1 MDAVKTGCLIA
12 ERRKQLNMTQKELAQ
27 KLHVSAQAVSKWERG
42 LSFPDVSLL
51 EPLAQQLDLTV
62 SEVLSGSWDVTPQ
75 EELIR
80 DSLRL
85 SISQLGT
92 KAQTWRKFFLLA
104 AVLLLVLSAWLGHSY
119 VKNHTKLLPQR
130 ETIISYRE
138 STPSEQLAA
147 NVAGGVGNDIAFYDI
162 TYADDITGAQLQ
174 LELWTDEGLMKT
186 WQLAKVFLGG
196 LEGLE
201 WHRQETIALSL
212 DVQFNP
218 ELFLYGATMY
228 GGYWLNTLEDVP
240 YLSAG
245 YGMNFLKETTV
256 VSRDYGA
263 VLACY
268 YLDTT
273 GQGLWYAAPCLGAVE
288 EPTAEQDQAMLLLR
302 LFYEYE

>member
-1 MDAVKTGCLIA
+1 MDTEKTGSLIA
-12 ERRKQLNMTQKELAQ
+12 EARKELHLTQNDLAQ
-27 KLHVSAQAVSKWERG
+27 RLHVSPQAVSKWERG

-51 EPLAQQLDLTV
+51 EPLAQQLGLTV
-62 SEVLSGSWDVTPQ
+62 SELLSGKRNAAPQ

-119 VKNHTKLLPQR
+119 VKNHAKLLPQR

-147 NVAGGVGNDIAFYDI
+147 NVAGGVGSDIAFYDI

-186 WQLAKVFLGG
+186 WQLARVFLGG
-196 LEGLE
+196 LESLE

-218 ELFLYGATMY
+218 ELFLYGVTMY
-228 GGYWLNTLEDVP
+228 GGYWLNTLDDVP

-245 YGMNFLKETTV
+245 YGMNFLEETTV

-273 GQGLWYAAPCLGAVE
+273 GQGLWSAAPCLGAVE
-288 EPTAEQDQAMLLLR
+288 KPTVEQGQAMLLLR
-302 LFYEYE
+302 LLYEYE

>member
-1 MDAVKTGCLIA
+1 MDNAKTGSLIA
-12 ERRKQLNMTQKELAQ
+12 ARRKELGLTQKELAD
-27 KLHVSAQAVSKWERG
+27 KLHLSDRTVSKWERG
-42 LSFPDVSLL
+42 LSFPDIALL

-62 SEVLSGSWDVTPQ
+62 SEVLTGSRDVAPQ

-85 SISQLGT
+85 SISQSVA
-92 KAQTWRKFFLLA
+92 KIKTWQKLFLLCA
-104 AVLLLVLSAWLGHSY
+104 ALLLVLLSWLGHSY

-162 TYADDITGAQLQ
+162 TYADDVTGAHLQ
-174 LELWTDEGLMKT
+174 LELWTDEGLRKT
-186 WQLAKVFLGG
+186 WPLARAFDVSSSNWPRQG
-196 LEGLE
+196 LI
-201 WHRQETIALSL
+201 TLSL

-218 ELFLYGATMY
+218 ELFLYGAAMH
-228 GGYWLNTLEDVP
+228 GGYWNGALDDVP

-245 YGMNFLKETTV
+245 CGMNFLEETTV
-256 VSRDYGA
+256 VSREYGA

-288 EPTAEQDQAMLLLR
+288 KPTVEQGQAMLLLR
-302 LFYEYE
+302 LLYEYE

>member
-51 EPLAQQLDLTV
+51 EPLTQQLDLTV
-62 SEVLSGSWDVTPQ
+62 SEVLTGSRDVAPQ

-85 SISQLGT
+85 SISQSVV
-92 KAQTWRKFFLLA
+92 KIKTWQKLFLLCA
-104 AVLLLVLSAWLGHSY
+104 ALLLVLLSWLGHSY

-147 NVAGGVGNDIAFYDI
+147 NVAGGVGKSIGFYDI
-162 TYADDITGAQLQ
+162 TYADDVTGAHLQ
-174 LELWTDEGLMKT
+174 LELWTDEGLRKT
-186 WQLAKVFLGG
+186 WPLARAFDVSSSNWPRQG
-196 LEGLE
+196 LI
-201 WHRQETIALSL
+201 TLSL

-218 ELFLYGATMY
+218 ELFLYGAAMH
-228 GGYWLNTLEDVP
+228 GGYWNGALDDVP

-245 YGMNFLKETTV
+245 YGMNFLEETTV

-273 GQGLWYAAPCLGAVE
+273 GQGLWYTAPCLGAVE
-288 EPTAEQDQAMLLLR
+288 KPTVEQGQAMLLLR
-302 LFYEYE
+302 LLYEYE

>member
-42 LSFPDVSLL
+42 LSFPDIALL

-62 SEVLSGSWDVTPQ
+62 SEVLTGSRDVAPQ

-85 SISQLGT
+85 SISQSVAKI
-92 KAQTWRKFFLLA
+92 KAWQKLFLLCA
-104 AVLLLVLSAWLGHSY
+104 ALLLVLSSWLGHSY

-174 LELWTDEGLMKT
+174 LELWTDVGLTKT
-186 WQLAKVFLGG
+186 WQLARVFLRG

-201 WHRQETIALSL
+201 WHRQETIVLSL

-228 GGYWLNTLEDVP
+228 GGYWLNTLDDVP

-245 YGMNFLKETTV
+245 YGMNFLEETTV
-256 VSRDYGA
+256 VSRDYGV

-288 EPTAEQDQAMLLLR
+288 KPTVEQGQAMLLLR
-302 LFYEYE
+302 LLYEYE

>member
-186 WQLAKVFLGG
+186 WQLARVFLGG

-245 YGMNFLKETTV
+245 YGMNFLEETTV

>member
-147 NVAGGVGNDIAFYDI
+147 NVAGGIGNDVAFYDI

-174 LELWTDEGLMKT
+174 LELWTDEGLIRT

-240 YLSAG
+240 HLSAG
-245 YGMNFLKETTV
+245 YGMNFLEETTV
-256 VSRDYGA
+256 VSRNYGA

-288 EPTAEQDQAMLLLR
+288 KPTVEQDQAMLLLR

>member
-186 WQLAKVFLGG
+186 WQLARAFLGG

-245 YGMNFLKETTV
+245 YGMNFLEETTV

-288 EPTAEQDQAMLLLR
+288 KPTVEQDQAMLLLR

>member
-62 SEVLSGSWDVTPQ
+62 SEVLSGSRDVTPQ

-147 NVAGGVGNDIAFYDI
+147 NVAGGVGKSIGFYDI
-162 TYADDITGAQLQ
+162 TYADDVTGAHLQ
-174 LELWTDEGLMKT
+174 LELWTDEGLRKT
-186 WQLAKVFLGG
+186 WPLARAFDVSSSNWPRQG
-196 LEGLE
+196 LI
-201 WHRQETIALSL
+201 TLSL

-218 ELFLYGATMY
+218 ELFLYGAAMH
-228 GGYWLNTLEDVP
+228 GGYWNGALDDVP

-245 YGMNFLKETTV
+245 CGMNFLEETTV
-256 VSRDYGA
+256 VSREYGA

-273 GQGLWYAAPCLGAVE
+273 GQGLWSAAPCLGAVE
-288 EPTAEQDQAMLLLR
+288 KPAVEQGQAMLLLR

>member
-92 KAQTWRKFFLLA
+92 KAKTWRKFFLLA

-147 NVAGGVGNDIAFYDI
+147 NVAGGIGNDVAFYDI

-186 WQLAKVFLGG
+186 WQLARVFLGG

-245 YGMNFLKETTV
+245 YGMNFLEETTV
-256 VSRDYGA
+256 VSRNYGA

-288 EPTAEQDQAMLLLR
+288 KPTVEQDQAMLLLR

>member
-1 MDAVKTGCLIA
+1 MDTVKTGCLIA

-51 EPLAQQLDLTV
+51 EPLAQQLGLTV
-62 SEVLSGSWDVTPQ
+62 SELLSGKRNAAPQ

-92 KAQTWRKFFLLA
+92 KAKTWRKFFLLA
-104 AVLLLVLSAWLGHSY
+104 AVLLLVLSIWSGYTYTKEHA
-119 VKNHTKLLPQR
+119 KLLPQR

-147 NVAGGVGNDIAFYDI
+147 DVAGGVGKSIGFYDI
-162 TYADDITGAQLQ
+162 TYADDTTGAHLQ

-186 WQLAKVFLGG
+186 WQLARAFDVSSSNWPRQG
-196 LEGLE
+196 L
-201 WHRQETIALSL
+201 IALSL

-218 ELFLYGATMY
+218 ELFLYGAAMN
-228 GGYWLNTLEDVP
+228 GGYWNGALDDVP

-245 YGMNFLKETTV
+245 CGMNFLEETTT
-256 VSRDYGA
+256 VSREYGA

-273 GQGLWYAAPCLGAVE
+273 EQGLWIAAPCLGAVE
-288 EPTAEQDQAMLLLR
+288 KPAVEQDQAMLLLR
-302 LFYEYE
+302 LLYEYE

>member
-42 LSFPDVSLL
+42 LSFPDIALL

-62 SEVLSGSWDVTPQ
+62 SEVLTGSRDVAPQ

-85 SISQLGT
+85 SISQSVA
-92 KAQTWRKFFLLA
+92 KIKTWQKLFLLCA
-104 AVLLLVLSAWLGHSY
+104 ALLLVLLSWLGHSY

-147 NVAGGVGNDIAFYDI
+147 NVAGGVGKSIGFYDI
-162 TYADDITGAQLQ
+162 TYADDVTGAHLQ
-174 LELWTDEGLMKT
+174 LELWTDEGLRKT
-186 WQLAKVFLGG
+186 WPLARAFDVSSSNWPRQG
-196 LEGLE
+196 LI
-201 WHRQETIALSL
+201 TLSL

-218 ELFLYGATMY
+218 ELFLYGAAMH
-228 GGYWLNTLEDVP
+228 GGYWNGALDDVP

-245 YGMNFLKETTV
+245 CGMNFLEETTV

-288 EPTAEQDQAMLLLR
+288 KPTVEQGQAMLLLR
-302 LFYEYE
+302 LLYEYE

>member
-62 SEVLSGSWDVTPQ
+62 SEVLSGKQDAVPQ

-85 SISQLGT
+85 SISQSVA
-92 KAQTWRKFFLLA
+92 KIKTWQKLFLLCA
-104 AVLLLVLSAWLGHSY
+104 ALLLVLLSWLGHSY

-186 WQLAKVFLGG
+186 WQLARVFLGG
-196 LEGLE
+196 LGDLE

-228 GGYWLNTLEDVP
+228 GGYWLNTLDDVP

-245 YGMNFLKETTV
+245 YGMNFLEETTV

-288 EPTAEQDQAMLLLR
+288 KPTVEQGQAMLLLR
-302 LFYEYE
+302 LSYEYE

>member
-12 ERRKQLNMTQKELAQ
+12 ERRKQLSMTQKELAQ

-62 SEVLSGSWDVTPQ
+62 SEVLSGSRDVTPQ

-85 SISQLGT
+85 SISQLGA
-92 KAQTWRKFFLLA
+92 KAKTWRKFFLLA

-119 VKNHTKLLPQR
+119 VKNHAKFLPQR

-147 NVAGGVGNDIAFYDI
+147 NVAGGVGKSIGFYDI
-162 TYADDITGAQLQ
+162 TYADDVTGAHLQ
-174 LELWTDEGLMKT
+174 LELWTDEGLRKT
-186 WQLAKVFLGG
+186 WPLARAFDVSSSNWPRQG
-196 LEGLE
+196 LI
-201 WHRQETIALSL
+201 TLSL

-218 ELFLYGATMY
+218 ELFLYGAAMH
-228 GGYWLNTLEDVP
+228 GGYWNGALDDVP

-245 YGMNFLKETTV
+245 YGMNFLEETTV
-256 VSRDYGA
+256 VSREYGA

-288 EPTAEQDQAMLLLR
+288 KPTVEQGQAMLLLR
-302 LFYEYE
+302 LLYEYE

>member
-42 LSFPDVSLL
+42 LSFPDIALL

-62 SEVLSGSWDVTPQ
+62 SEVLSGSRDVAPQ

-92 KAQTWRKFFLLA
+92 KAKTWRKFFLLA

-119 VKNHTKLLPQR
+119 VKNHAKLLPQR

-147 NVAGGVGNDIAFYDI
+147 NVAGGVGSDIAFYDI

-218 ELFLYGATMY
+218 ELFLYGASSNVLSQY
-228 GGYWLNTLEDVP
+228 PP
-240 YLSAG
+240 YI
-245 YGMNFLKETTV
+245 V
-256 VSRDYGA
+256 
-263 VLACY
+263 
-268 YLDTT
+268 
-273 GQGLWYAAPCLGAVE
+273 AP
-288 EPTAEQDQAMLLLR
+288 
-302 LFYEYE
+302 

>member
-62 SEVLSGSWDVTPQ
+62 SEVLSGSRDVTPQ

-85 SISQLGT
+85 SISQLGA
-92 KAQTWRKFFLLA
+92 KAKTWRKFFLLA

-147 NVAGGVGNDIAFYDI
+147 NVAGGVGKSIGFYDI
-162 TYADDITGAQLQ
+162 TYADDVTGAHLQ
-174 LELWTDEGLMKT
+174 LELWTDEGLRKT
-186 WQLAKVFLGG
+186 WPLARAFDVSSSNWPRQG
-196 LEGLE
+196 LI
-201 WHRQETIALSL
+201 TLSL

-218 ELFLYGATMY
+218 ELFLYGAAMH
-228 GGYWLNTLEDVP
+228 GGYWNGALDDVP

-245 YGMNFLKETTV
+245 CGMNFLEETTV
-256 VSRDYGA
+256 VSREYGA

-273 GQGLWYAAPCLGAVE
+273 GQGLWSAAPCLGAVE
-288 EPTAEQDQAMLLLR
+288 KPAVEQGQAMLLLR

>member
-1 MDAVKTGCLIA
+1 MDTVKTGSLIA

-51 EPLAQQLDLTV
+51 EPLAQQLELTV
-62 SEVLSGSWDVTPQ
+62 SEVLSGKQDAVPQ

-80 DSLRL
+80 DSLRI

-92 KAQTWRKFFLLA
+92 KAKTWRKFFLLA
-104 AVLLLVLSAWLGHSY
+104 AVLLLVLSMWSGYTYTKEHA
-119 VKNHTKLLPQR
+119 KLLPQR

-138 STPSEQLAA
+138 NTPSEQLAA
-147 NVAGGVGNDIAFYDI
+147 NVAGGVGKSIGFYDI
-162 TYADDITGAQLQ
+162 TYADDVTGAHLQ
-174 LELWTDEGLMKT
+174 LELWTDEGLRKT
-186 WQLAKVFLGG
+186 WPLARAFDVSSSNWPRQG
-196 LEGLE
+196 L
-201 WHRQETIALSL
+201 IALSL
-212 DVQFNP
+212 DVQYNP
-218 ELFLYGATMY
+218 ELFLYGAAMH
-228 GGYWLNTLEDVP
+228 GGYWNGALDDVP

-245 YGMNFLKETTV
+245 YGMNFLEETTV
-256 VSRDYGA
+256 GSRDYGA

-288 EPTAEQDQAMLLLR
+288 KPTVEQGQAMLLLR
-302 LFYEYE
+302 LLYEYE

>member
-147 NVAGGVGNDIAFYDI
+147 NVAGGVGSDIAFYDI

-288 EPTAEQDQAMLLLR
+288 EPTVEQDQAMLLLR

>member
-12 ERRKQLNMTQKELAQ
+12 ERRKQLSMTQKELAQ

-62 SEVLSGSWDVTPQ
+62 SEVLSGSRDVTPQ

-85 SISQLGT
+85 SISQLGA
-92 KAQTWRKFFLLA
+92 KAKTWRKFFLLA

-119 VKNHTKLLPQR
+119 VKNHAKLLPQR

-147 NVAGGVGNDIAFYDI
+147 NVAGGVGKSIGFYDI
-162 TYADDITGAQLQ
+162 TYADDVTGAHLQ
-174 LELWTDEGLMKT
+174 LELWTDEGLRKT
-186 WQLAKVFLGG
+186 WPLARAFDVSSSNWPRQG
-196 LEGLE
+196 LI
-201 WHRQETIALSL
+201 TLSL

-218 ELFLYGATMY
+218 ELFLYGAAMH
-228 GGYWLNTLEDVP
+228 GGYWNGALDDVP

-245 YGMNFLKETTV
+245 YSMNFLEETTV
-256 VSRDYGA
+256 VSREYGA

-288 EPTAEQDQAMLLLR
+288 KPTVEQGQAMLLLR
-302 LFYEYE
+302 LLYEYE

>member
-62 SEVLSGSWDVTPQ
+62 SEVLSGSWDVAPQ

-85 SISQLGT
+85 SISQLGA
-92 KAQTWRKFFLLA
+92 KAKTWRKFFLLA

-147 NVAGGVGNDIAFYDI
+147 NVAGGVGSDIAFYDI

-186 WQLAKVFLGG
+186 WQLARVFLGG

-245 YGMNFLKETTV
+245 YGMNFLEETTV
-256 VSRDYGA
+256 VSREYGA
-263 VLACY
+263 ILACY

-288 EPTAEQDQAMLLLR
+288 EPAVEQDQAMLLLR

>member
-42 LSFPDVSLL
+42 LSFPDIVLL

-62 SEVLSGSWDVTPQ
+62 SEVLTGSRDVAPQ

-85 SISQLGT
+85 SISQSVV
-92 KAQTWRKFFLLA
+92 KIKTWQKLFLLCA
-104 AVLLLVLSAWLGHSY
+104 ALLLVLLSWLGHSY

-147 NVAGGVGNDIAFYDI
+147 NVAGGVGKSIGFYDI
-162 TYADDITGAQLQ
+162 TYADDVTGAHLQ
-174 LELWTDEGLMKT
+174 LELWTDEGLRKT
-186 WQLAKVFLGG
+186 WPLARAFDVSSSNWPRQG
-196 LEGLE
+196 LI
-201 WHRQETIALSL
+201 TLSL

-218 ELFLYGATMY
+218 ELFLYGAAMH
-228 GGYWLNTLEDVP
+228 GGYWNGALDDVP

-245 YGMNFLKETTV
+245 YGMNFLEETTV

-288 EPTAEQDQAMLLLR
+288 KPTVEQGQAMLLLR
-302 LFYEYE
+302 LLYEYE

>member
-42 LSFPDVSLL
+42 LSFPDIALL

-62 SEVLSGSWDVTPQ
+62 SEVLTGSRDVAPQ

-80 DSLRL
+80 ASLRL
-85 SISQLGT
+85 SISQSVA
-92 KAQTWRKFFLLA
+92 KIKTWQKLFLLCA
-104 AVLLLVLSAWLGHSY
+104 ALLLVLLSWLGHSY

-186 WQLAKVFLGG
+186 WQLARVFLGG

-201 WHRQETIALSL
+201 WHRQETIVLSL

-228 GGYWLNTLEDVP
+228 GGYWLNTLDDVP

-245 YGMNFLKETTV
+245 YGMNFLEETTV
-256 VSRDYGA
+256 VSKDYGA

-273 GQGLWYAAPCLGAVE
+273 GQGLWSVAPCLGAVE
-288 EPTAEQDQAMLLLR
+288 KPTVEQGQAMLLLR
-302 LFYEYE
+302 LLYEYE

>member
-62 SEVLSGSWDVTPQ
+62 SEVLSGSRDVAPQ

-80 DSLRL
+80 ASLRL
-85 SISQLGT
+85 SISQSVA
-92 KAQTWRKFFLLA
+92 KIKTWQKLFLLCA
-104 AVLLLVLSAWLGHSY
+104 ALLLVLLSWLGHSY

-147 NVAGGVGNDIAFYDI
+147 NVAGGVGKSIGFYDI
-162 TYADDITGAQLQ
+162 TYADDVTGAHLQ
-174 LELWTDEGLMKT
+174 LELWTDEGLRKT
-186 WQLAKVFLGG
+186 WPLARAFDVSSSNWPRQG
-196 LEGLE
+196 LI
-201 WHRQETIALSL
+201 TLSL

-218 ELFLYGATMY
+218 ELFLYGAAMH
-228 GGYWLNTLEDVP
+228 GGYWNGALDDVP

-245 YGMNFLKETTV
+245 CGMNFLEETTV
-256 VSRDYGA
+256 VSREYGA

-273 GQGLWYAAPCLGAVE
+273 GQGLWHAAPCLGAVE
-288 EPTAEQDQAMLLLR
+288 KPTVEQGQAMLLLR
-302 LFYEYE
+302 LLYEYE

>member
-147 NVAGGVGNDIAFYDI
+147 NVAGGVGSDIAFYDI

-186 WQLAKVFLGG
+186 WQLARVFLGG

-218 ELFLYGATMY
+218 ELFLYGVTMY
-228 GGYWLNTLEDVP
+228 GGYWLNTLDDVP

-245 YGMNFLKETTV
+245 YGMNFLEETTV

-288 EPTAEQDQAMLLLR
+288 EPTVEQDQAMLLLR

>member
-62 SEVLSGSWDVTPQ
+62 SEVLSGSRDVTPQ

-147 NVAGGVGNDIAFYDI
+147 NVAGGVGSDIAFYDI

-218 ELFLYGATMY
+218 ELFLYGVTMY

>member
-1 MDAVKTGCLIA
+1 MDAVNTGYLIA

-62 SEVLSGSWDVTPQ
+62 SEVLSGKQDAVPQ

-85 SISQLGT
+85 SISQLGA
-92 KAQTWRKFFLLA
+92 KAKTWRKFFLLA

-119 VKNHTKLLPQR
+119 VKNHAKLLPQR

-147 NVAGGVGNDIAFYDI
+147 NVAGGVGSDIAFYDI

-186 WQLAKVFLGG
+186 WQLARVFLGG

-228 GGYWLNTLEDVP
+228 GGYWLNTLDDVP

-245 YGMNFLKETTV
+245 YGMNFLEETTV

-288 EPTAEQDQAMLLLR
+288 KPTVEQDQAMLLLR

>member
-62 SEVLSGSWDVTPQ
+62 SEVLSGSRDVTPQ

-119 VKNHTKLLPQR
+119 VKNHAKLLPQR

-147 NVAGGVGNDIAFYDI
+147 NVAGGVGKSIGFYDI
-162 TYADDITGAQLQ
+162 TYADDVTGAHLQ
-174 LELWTDEGLMKT
+174 LELWTDEGLRKT
-186 WQLAKVFLGG
+186 WPLARAFDVSSSNWPRQG
-196 LEGLE
+196 LI
-201 WHRQETIALSL
+201 TLSL

-218 ELFLYGATMY
+218 ELFLYGAAMH
-228 GGYWLNTLEDVP
+228 GGYWNGALDDVP

-245 YGMNFLKETTV
+245 YGMNFLEETTV

-288 EPTAEQDQAMLLLR
+288 KPTVEQGQAMLLLR

>member
-1 MDAVKTGCLIA
+1 MDAVKTGCLIT

-62 SEVLSGSWDVTPQ
+62 SEVLTGSRDVAPQ

-85 SISQLGT
+85 SISQSVA
-92 KAQTWRKFFLLA
+92 KIKTWQKLFLLCA
-104 AVLLLVLSAWLGHSY
+104 ALLLVLSSWLGHSY
-119 VKNHTKLLPQR
+119 VKNHAKLLPQR

-147 NVAGGVGNDIAFYDI
+147 NVAGGVGSDIAFYDI

-174 LELWTDEGLMKT
+174 LELWTDEGLRKT
-186 WQLAKVFLGG
+186 WPLARAFLGG

-201 WHRQETIALSL
+201 WPRQGLITLSL

-218 ELFLYGATMY
+218 ELFLYGAAMH
-228 GGYWLNTLEDVP
+228 GGYWNGALDDVP

-245 YGMNFLKETTV
+245 YGMNFLEETTV

-288 EPTAEQDQAMLLLR
+288 KPTVEQGQAMLLLR

>member
-62 SEVLSGSWDVTPQ
+62 SEVLSGSWDVAPQ

-174 LELWTDEGLMKT
+174 LELWTDEGLIRT

-245 YGMNFLKETTV
+245 YGMNFLEETTV

-288 EPTAEQDQAMLLLR
+288 KPTVEQDQAMLLLR

>member
-42 LSFPDVSLL
+42 LSFPDIALL

-62 SEVLSGSWDVTPQ
+62 SEVLSGNRNVTPQ

-104 AVLLLVLSAWLGHSY
+104 AVLLLVLSTWLGYSY
-119 VKNHTKLLPQR
+119 IKNHAKLLPQR
-130 ETIISYRE
+130 ETILSYRE

-147 NVAGGVGNDIAFYDI
+147 NVAGGVGNSVAFYDI

-174 LELWTDEGLMKT
+174 LELWTKEGLRKT
-186 WQLAKVFLGG
+186 WQLAGVFNVNSAN
-196 LEGLE
+196 
-201 WHRQETIALSL
+201 WPRQEMIALSL

-218 ELFLYGATMY
+218 DLFLYGAAMY
-228 GGYWLNTLEDVP
+228 GGYWIGTLDDVP

-245 YGMNFLKETTV
+245 FGMNFLEDTTV
-256 VSRDYGA
+256 VSREYGA

-273 GQGLWYAAPCLGAVE
+273 GQGLWVAAPCLGAVE
-288 EPTAEQDQAMLLLR
+288 KPTVAQGQAMLLLR
-302 LFYEYE
+302 LIYEYE

>member
-42 LSFPDVSLL
+42 LSFPDIALL

-62 SEVLSGSWDVTPQ
+62 SEVLTGSRDVAPQ

-85 SISQLGT
+85 SISQSVA
-92 KAQTWRKFFLLA
+92 KIKTWQKLFLLCA
-104 AVLLLVLSAWLGHSY
+104 ALLLVLLSWLGHSY

-147 NVAGGVGNDIAFYDI
+147 NVAGGVGKSIGFYDI
-162 TYADDITGAQLQ
+162 TYADDVTGAHLQ
-174 LELWTDEGLMKT
+174 LELWTDEGLRKT
-186 WQLAKVFLGG
+186 WPLARAFVVSSSNWPRQG
-196 LEGLE
+196 LI
-201 WHRQETIALSL
+201 TLSL

-218 ELFLYGATMY
+218 ELFLYGAAMH
-228 GGYWLNTLEDVP
+228 GGYWNGALDDVP

-245 YGMNFLKETTV
+245 CGMNFLEETTV
-256 VSRDYGA
+256 VSREYGA
-263 VLACY
+263 VLSCY

-288 EPTAEQDQAMLLLR
+288 KPTVEQDQAMLLLR

>member
-1 MDAVKTGCLIA
+1 MDTVKTGNLIA
-12 ERRKQLNMTQKELAQ
+12 EARKELHLTQNDLAQ
-27 KLHVSAQAVSKWERG
+27 RLHVSPQAVSKWERG

-51 EPLAQQLDLTV
+51 EPLAQQLGLTV
-62 SEVLSGSWDVTPQ
+62 SELLSGKRNAAPQ

-92 KAQTWRKFFLLA
+92 KAKTWRKFFLLA
-104 AVLLLVLSAWLGHSY
+104 AVLLLVLSIWSGYSY
-119 VKNHTKLLPQR
+119 TKNHTKLSPQR

-147 NVAGGVGNDIAFYDI
+147 DVAGGVGKSIGFYDI
-162 TYADDITGAQLQ
+162 TYADDTTGAHLQ

-186 WQLAKVFLGG
+186 WQLARAFDVSSSNWPRQG
-196 LEGLE
+196 L
-201 WHRQETIALSL
+201 IALSL

-218 ELFLYGATMY
+218 ELFLYGAAMN
-228 GGYWLNTLEDVP
+228 GGYWNGALDDVP

-245 YGMNFLKETTV
+245 CGMNFLEETTI
-256 VSRDYGA
+256 VSREYGA

-273 GQGLWYAAPCLGAVE
+273 GQGLWIATPCLGAVE
-288 EPTAEQDQAMLLLR
+288 KPAVEQGQAMLLLR

>member
-147 NVAGGVGNDIAFYDI
+147 NVAGGVGSDIAFYDI

-186 WQLAKVFLGG
+186 WQLARVFLGG

-245 YGMNFLKETTV
+245 YGMNFLEETTV

-288 EPTAEQDQAMLLLR
+288 EPAVEQDQAMLLLR

>member
-1 MDAVKTGCLIA
+1 MDTVKTGNLIA
-12 ERRKQLNMTQKELAQ
+12 ETRKQLNLTQNDLAQ
-27 KLHVSAQAVSKWERG
+27 RLHVSPQAVSKWERG

-51 EPLAQQLDLTV
+51 EPLAQQLGLTV
-62 SEVLSGSWDVTPQ
+62 SDLLSGKRNAAPQ

-80 DSLRL
+80 DSLRI
-85 SISQLGT
+85 SISQLGA
-92 KAQTWRKFFLLA
+92 KAKTWRKFFLFA
-104 AVLLLVLSAWLGHSY
+104 AVLLLALSMWSGYAYIKEHA
-119 VKNHTKLLPQR
+119 KLLPQR

-147 NVAGGVGNDIAFYDI
+147 NVAGGVGNSIGFYDI
-162 TYADDITGAQLQ
+162 TFADDTTGAHLQ
-174 LELWTDEGLMKT
+174 LELWTGEGLMKT
-186 WQLAKVFLGG
+186 WQLARVFLGG
-196 LEGLE
+196 LGDLE

-218 ELFLYGATMY
+218 ELFLYGVTMY
-228 GGYWLNTLEDVP
+228 GGYWNGALDDVP

-245 YGMNFLKETTV
+245 CGMTFLEETTV

-288 EPTAEQDQAMLLLR
+288 KPTVEQGQAMLLLR